1 MTFLIDP
8 DRLVAN
14 WQALSGFRDESL
26 PGWTR
31 RPFTQPYR
39 QARAWLAERMAAAG
53 LSVHTDAGGNL
64 VGRRE
69 GRDPEVGAIAL
80 GSHTDTVTGG
90 GRFDGM
96 LGVLA
101 AIEVAHS
108 LSDHGLSLHHAL
120 EVVDF
125 LAEEPTDFG
134 ISTVGSRAW
143 AGTLTPSMLELRDGH
158 GTLGDAIASV
168 GGAPAE
174 LDRAQRSAQDVALY
188 LELHIEQGPVLENAG
203 QRLGVVSG
211 ITGICRIAV
220 QLEGRA
226 DHAGT
231 MPMGLRRDALAGSAD
246 VVLALE
252 SQWQDGGGVG
262 TVGRL
267 RVLPNATNV
276 VPGAVEL
283 LAEMRSVDASRL
295 AAARHAFAENVRRIA
310 DRRDLRCTFDE
321 LSFESPVLIDGLIQD
336 ALTSVVSSLGQPV
349 RRLPS
354 FAGHDANQIAKIAPI
369 GMLFVPSRGGRSH
382 CPEEWT
388 DLADAALG
396 ARALGEAVLQFDS
409 IPSTSGR
416 GSG

>member
-1 MTFLIDP
+1 MGLTIDP

-14 WQALSGFRDESL
+14 WHALSSFRDESL

-31 RPFTQPYR
+31 RPFTAPYR
-39 QARAWLAERMAAAG
+39 AARAWLAQRMTDAG
-53 LSVHTDAGGNL
+53 LEVRTDAGGNL
-64 VGRRE
+64 IGRRS
-69 GRDPEVGAIAL
+69 GREHGLPSIVL

-108 LSDHGLSLHHAL
+108 FSDHAVATLHPV

-143 AGTLTPSMLELRDGH
+143 AGALAPSMLELRDDR
-158 GTLGDAIASV
+158 GTLGEAIASV
-168 GGAPAE
+168 GGTPAD
-174 LDRAQRSAQDVALY
+174 LALARRSSEDIAVY

-211 ITGICRIAV
+211 ITGICRFAV
-220 QLEGRA
+220 RLEGRS

-231 MPMGLRRDALAGSAD
+231 MPMGLRRDALAGAAE
-246 VVLALE
+246 VLLALE
-252 SQWQDGGGVG
+252 HHWRDGGGVG

-267 RVLPNATNV
+267 HVLPNATNV
-276 VPGAVEL
+276 VPGTVDL
-283 LAEMRSVDASRL
+283 LSEMRSVDGARL
-295 AAARHAFAENVRRIA
+295 AAARQAFGDSVRLIT
-310 DRRDLRCTFDE
+310 DRRQLRCTLDE
-321 LSFESPVLIDGLIQD
+321 LSYEAPVPISESIQ
-336 ALTSVVSSLGQPV
+336 ALLADVVAALGQPV

-396 ARALGEAVLQFDS
+396 ARALGEAVLRFDAWA
-409 IPSTSGR
+409 PTSE
-416 GSG
+416 SAA